1 VQNGAI
7 YQYLF
12 DSLETPFLSSV
23 AQLVN
28 LLLAYAARPVE
39 LSVIIYVA
47 LTGILVMGGMGGM
60 SASAFLRLVTKIA
73 LVLWFATVAG
83 VYAGWVQ
90 DFFMA
95 VLSNDIGRAISGTAG
110 DTLNANS
117 FDRVW
122 TQAYDAGLRVW
133 AMLSRWDIGE
143 EICVLVF
150 WSLALAAIS
159 IGFAVWF
166 ISHFILGLYVVIGP
180 LLIPLVL
187 FGATKAIFERWIGSM
202 ISCIILQVFA
212 VILLALL
219 LRVEGQLLQQILI
232 YRGPNVF
239 EQIRILFAGV
249 AFFLL
254 AGFTAFMLPGL
265 ASSLAGGLHFH
276 VGAIARGL
284 ASGAGYLGQGMATAG
299 RAANAGVDRGVAGI
313 RQRIRPTTGGS
324 LSRTSSTP

>member
-1 VQNGAI
+1 MQNGAV

-12 DSLETPFLSSV
+12 DALETPFLSSV

-28 LLLAYAARPVE
+28 VLLAYAARPVE
-39 LSVIIYVA
+39 LSVIIYIA

-90 DFFMA
+90 DFFMTVVSRDLGQA
-95 VLSNDIGRAISGTAG
+95 VSGASG

-133 AMLSRWDIGE
+133 AMLSRWDLGE
-143 EICVLVF
+143 EICVAAF
-150 WSLALAAIS
+150 WFLAIVATS
-159 IGFAVWF
+159 IGFVIWF
-166 ISHFILGLYVVIGP
+166 ISHFVLGLYVVIGP
-180 LLIPLVL
+180 LVIPLVL

-219 LRVEGQLLQQILI
+219 LRVEGVLLQQILV

-239 EQIRILFAGV
+239 DQLRILFAGI
-249 AFFLL
+249 AFYLL
-254 AGFTAFMLPGL
+254 AGFAAFMLPGL

-284 ASGAGYLGQGMATAG
+284 ASGAGYLGQGVATAG
-299 RAANAGVDRGVAGI
+299 RAANAGIDRGAAGI

-324 LSRTSSTP
+324 LSRSSSTS